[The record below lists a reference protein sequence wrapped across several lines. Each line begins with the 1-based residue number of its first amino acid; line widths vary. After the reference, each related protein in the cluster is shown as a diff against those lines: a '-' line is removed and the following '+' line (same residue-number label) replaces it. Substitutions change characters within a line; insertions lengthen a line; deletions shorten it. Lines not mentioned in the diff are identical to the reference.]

1 MSRTRQKSG
10 KLANFLMLFNYALFI
25 WLSPTCL
32 PLATASEKMPT
43 VYTVSVSKIIQN
55 DVHEWLHVYGRVG
68 FDDAAVQNINL
79 AYSGQVIRLPLLA
92 GELVKKGQVLAEI
105 AVDPAVASAYQQAL
119 AEVSFAESEVARTQ
133 KMLTGQLT
141 TKFQLAA
148 AQKRLADAH
157 SQLRQLRQKGYG
169 KSIHVIRAAF
179 DAVVASVSVQTGQ
192 RMAAGTTLMQL
203 GHPDRLKVI
212 LGVEPEDIRQIK
224 PGNAVLL
231 HTASAPATTIHAS
244 VDRVLHAVNLQT
256 RLVDV
261 LVRLVGNQAKPF
273 LPGMTVSA
281 ELASRNF
288 MHALV
293 VPRSALAQQGEKT
306 VVMRI
311 DNGIAYSVPVAVLL
325 EQANDAVI
333 TGDITAGEL
342 VAIEGVAELHDGDA
356 VRMKSIRMKPT
367 DIKSTGVKSQP

>member
-1 MSRTRQKSG
+1 MV
-10 KLANFLMLFNYALFI
+10 NFLMLAYAMFI
-25 WLSPTCL
+25 GLSS
-32 PLATASEKMPT
+32 ATASEKMPT
-43 VYTVSVSKIIQN
+43 TYTVSVHKIIQK

-105 AVDPAVASAYQQAL
+105 AVDPAVASAYRQAL
-119 AEVSFAESEVARTQ
+119 AGVSFTESEVARTK
-133 KMLTGQLT
+133 KMLAGQLAT
-141 TKFQLAA
+141 RFQLAA
-148 AQKRLADAH
+148 AQKRLTDAR
-157 SQLRQLRQKGYG
+157 SQLHQLRQKGFG

-224 PGNAVLL
+224 PGNVVLL
-231 HTASAPATTIHAS
+231 HTASDPDTVIHAS

-261 LVRLVGNQAKPF
+261 LVRLVGDQAKPF

-281 ELASRNF
+281 ELAGRQIS
-288 MHALV
+288 HALL
-293 VPRSALAQQGEKT
+293 VPRSALVQQSGKT
-306 VVMRI
+306 MLMRV
-311 DNGIAYSVPVAVLL
+311 DKGIANSVPVDVVL
-325 EQANDAVI
+325 EQGEDAVI
-333 TGDITAGEL
+333 TGDIAEEQS
-342 VAIEGVAELHDGDA
+342 VVIEGVAELHDGDA
-356 VRMKSIRMKPT
+356 VRLK
-367 DIKSTGVKSQP
+367 